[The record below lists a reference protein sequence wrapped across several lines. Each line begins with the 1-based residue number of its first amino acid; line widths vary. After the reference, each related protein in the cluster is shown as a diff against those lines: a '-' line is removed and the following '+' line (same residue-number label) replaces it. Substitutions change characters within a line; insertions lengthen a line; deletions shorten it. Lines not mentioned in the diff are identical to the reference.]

1 MGTAPTLIG
10 LGQVTPPPRLEV
22 CYCDN
27 YIRGMTIRQSDI
39 STYYY
44 VLEFEKSYKFY

>member
-1 MGTAPTLIG
+1 MGTVPILIG
-10 LGQVTPPPRLEV
+10 LGEVTPPPRPGV

-27 YIRGMTIRQSDI
+27 YIRGMAIMQSDI